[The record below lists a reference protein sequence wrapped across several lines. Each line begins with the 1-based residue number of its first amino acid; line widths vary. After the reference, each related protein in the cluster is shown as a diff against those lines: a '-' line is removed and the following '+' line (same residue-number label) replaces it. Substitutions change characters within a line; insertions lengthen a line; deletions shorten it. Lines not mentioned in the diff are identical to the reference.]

1 MNKTPAVNK
10 TPASHQTP
18 ALYVW
23 HGVNLHGEKVS
34 GQQLAESKQ
43 VLLHLLAQQRIRVRW
58 AHKSLSWPAPKL
70 SAQDVTQLAR
80 QLATLLQAG
89 IPLLQSLDV
98 LARTQPNTP
107 THAAAT
113 RIRQHIEAGHALHQ
127 ALRQESGFDNLFCS
141 LVQVGEMTG
150 ALDQLLAR
158 IATHREKSQAL
169 QNAVRSAMVYPLTVL
184 CVAGGVSAVL
194 LVFVV
199 PAFQS
204 VFDSLNA
211 ELPALTRWLIALST
225 GVQTYG
231 WLMLLG
237 LLLGAWACRRWLLQ
251 QPRIAHAWQGLLL
264 RLPWV
269 GHLVHQAC
277 MARWSRTLATLL
289 HAGIPLTEA
298 LVAVAS
304 VVGNLHYAVATQRV
318 HAQLMQGQ
326 SLASSLAQ
334 HSPVFQPMLIQL
346 CDIGEASGTLD
357 HMLDKA
363 ADHFEDSVNR
373 SVAHLSVL
381 VEPLMMMVLGLLI
394 GCMVLALYLPMFQM
408 GQAL

>member
-1 MNKTPAVNK
+1 
-10 TPASHQTP
+10 
-18 ALYVW
+18 
-23 HGVNLHGEKVS
+23 
-34 GQQLAESKQ
+34 
-43 VLLHLLAQQRIRVRW
+43 
-58 AHKSLSWPAPKL
+58 
-70 SAQDVTQLAR
+70 
-80 QLATLLQAG
+80 
-89 IPLLQSLDV
+89 
-98 LARTQPNTP
+98 
-107 THAAAT
+107 
-113 RIRQHIEAGHALHQ
+113 
-127 ALRQESGFDNLFCS
+127 
-141 LVQVGEMTG
+141 
-150 ALDQLLAR
+150 
-158 IATHREKSQAL
+158 
-169 QNAVRSAMVYPLTVL
+169 MVYPLTVL